1 MSIEG
6 QDRSD
11 KGRYSLPAMWSI
23 DPELA
28 RGGRKFRID
37 TWPLTYASAIIPLGL
52 AIEVCKY
59 CNCVQDMIQKKLLQ
73 RHAKDKRGHREGRSS
88 SKQDTASPSRGGRST
103 RDQVTVP
110 KRKTGDSAKEKND
123 TEQSWSHRKAGPSI
137 TFNLPI

>member
-37 TWPLTYASAIIPLGL
+37 TWPLTYASAIIPL
-52 AIEVCKY
+52 
-59 CNCVQDMIQKKLLQ
+59 DLQ
-73 RHAKDKRGHREGRSS
+73 LRFASIA
-88 SKQDTASPSRGGRST
+88 TASRT
-103 RDQVTVP
+103 
-110 KRKTGDSAKEKND
+110 
-123 TEQSWSHRKAGPSI
+123 
-137 TFNLPI
+137 